1 MIADPALDL
10 QGDALL
16 LAVIEREGDLP
27 RAFVALCACAR
38 PGDLAGDTFE
48 RALERAVRRLMT
60 RTAPRLIGPAGP
72 VIDREEVID
81 V

>member
-1 MIADPALDL
+1 MIADPAADL

-16 LAVIEREGDLP
+16 LAVIEREGDLT

-38 PGDLAGDTFE
+38 PDDLTGETFE
-48 RALERAVRRLMT
+48 RALARAVRRLMA

-72 VIDREEVID
+72 VIDLREAAD